1 MQQNQIKKAIDVD
14 TSNFAKKTN
23 SPSLKLDGDEL
34 DIDKIKTVPV
44 DVSKITNLLTNCLVC
59 LTILWNWCLKGSV
72 ML

>member
-14 TSNFAKKTN
+14 TSNFAKKTT
-23 SPSLKLDGDEL
+23 SPSLKMDGDEL

-59 LTILWNWCLKGSV
+59 LTIL
-72 ML
+72 

>member
-14 TSNFAKKTN
+14 TSNFAKKAN

-44 DVSKITNLLTNCLVC
+44 DVSKITNLLTNCLEC
-59 LTILWNWCLKGSV
+59 LTIL
-72 ML
+72 